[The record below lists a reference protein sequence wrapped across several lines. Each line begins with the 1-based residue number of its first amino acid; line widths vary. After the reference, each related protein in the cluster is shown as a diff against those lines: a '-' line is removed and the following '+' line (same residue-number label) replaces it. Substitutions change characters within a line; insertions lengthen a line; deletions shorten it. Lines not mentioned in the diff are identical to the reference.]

1 VSDPIAPDRGREVT
15 NTPRQRVTR
24 HALTGYGAGVT
35 RIDDAA
41 IAAAKAEAQ
50 AAMQK
55 LTQAEQAANAARAE
69 RDAAILKMFNAGR
82 LDADIA
88 RDLDIPKS
96 TVRQAR
102 RMALV
107 RSTQS

>member
-1 VSDPIAPDRGREVT
+1 MSRYGS
-15 NTPRQRVTR
+15 RVTKP
-24 HALTGYGAGVT
+24 
-35 RIDDAA
+35 DDAA

-55 LTQAEQAANAARAE
+55 LTQAEQMANTARAE
-69 RDAAILKMFNAGR
+69 RDAAIQKMFKAGR

-88 RDLDIPKS
+88 RDLGIPKS

-102 RMALV
+102 RMALA
-107 RSTQS
+107 RSAQS